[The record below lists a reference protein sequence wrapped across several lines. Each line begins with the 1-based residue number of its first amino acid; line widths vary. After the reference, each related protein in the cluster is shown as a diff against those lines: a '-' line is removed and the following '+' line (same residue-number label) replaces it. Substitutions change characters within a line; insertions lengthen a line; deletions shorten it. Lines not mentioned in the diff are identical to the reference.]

1 MQKIQTDFWRSLA
14 SIASFFLVAGWVES
28 FLIYSKFGEIL
39 IPTRTIVVDFLFRT
53 YLIGFFV
60 GTLIF
65 LLAWSSLFL
74 LRKIPPFARTEPSV
88 SILSISVAA
97 VVAAYIFDYVLQN
110 ILGNPL
116 TRIDI
121 LFLFLGSII
130 LAWLVSSFLSL
141 YLFKFVFR
149 ISWVN
154 NLWRLFGTLRFHGG
168 VIVLYIVAGLVLAIV
183 VTRDPAISRPD
194 MPNIWLISVDTL
206 RADRLSSYGYKKNQ
220 TPNMDR
226 LAGDGVVFEN
236 AFSPDHWTLPAH
248 ASLFTSLSP
257 DVHGVNEWANDGF
270 VAVLPEALETVADQL
285 SKFGYMTVGTVDSD
299 RMGYLG
305 SMRNFDQGFDYYG
318 HYPVVISP
326 HQQLLFSRVA
336 DWLRRPLEREHTSHM
351 ISSILSWLGEK
362 PKSPYFFFLHLYDV
376 HAEFDNKFQ
385 YPRYPYYPFQPCAD
399 RLMPDWSSLGPPTLN
414 GEQGEAYLLEVN
426 RMSNAPPFSQNGVH
440 YKGPSEKEL
449 ELLSTLY
456 DCGISLVDEQLGRLF
471 DQLRMTGEYDNS
483 IIILTSDHGEAFYEH
498 KQLAHWTLYDELLR
512 VPLIIKPAQARD
524 FNARRLEPV
533 SLLDVAPTVFEL
545 VGADGFELM
554 EGISLAT
561 LVSDEDPGTQHPE
574 FSDRI
579 LISGSQDAHKHLSLH
594 YQDHKIIRGL
604 FESGRK
610 LELYNVKQD
619 RGESINMAGFE
630 REILANYTAMLD
642 IETRNQEKLAVV
654 VDEKIGPPDERAKF
668 TDLMKDNLKALGY
681 VD

>member
-1 MQKIQTDFWRSLA
+1 MQKNQTGFWRSLA
-14 SIASFFLVAGWVES
+14 SIVSLFLIAGLVES
-28 FLIYSKFGEIL
+28 VLIYSRFGEIL
-39 IPTRTIVVDFLFRT
+39 IPTRTIVVEFFFTT
-53 YLIGFFV
+53 YLIHFFV
-60 GTLIF
+60 GALIF
-65 LLAWSSLFL
+65 VLAWSSLCV
-74 LRKIPPFARTEPSV
+74 LRKIPPFASAESLV
-88 SILSISVAA
+88 SILSISVALA
-97 VVAAYIFDYVLQN
+97 VVAYIFDYVLQN

-121 LFLFLGSII
+121 LFLFLGSIFI
-130 LAWLVSSFLSL
+130 AWLILSFLNL
-141 YLFKFVFR
+141 YLLGFVFR
-149 ISWVN
+149 ISWIRK
-154 NLWRLFGTLRFHGG
+154 LWRLFGTLRFHGG
-168 VIVLYIVAGLVLAIV
+168 VIVLYLAAGSVLAMV
-183 VTRDPAISRPD
+183 GVRDPVVSRVE

-206 RADRLSSYGYKKNQ
+206 RSDRLSSYGYEKNQ
-220 TPNMDR
+220 TPNIDR
-226 LAGDGVVFEN
+226 LAVDGVIFEN

-270 VAVLPEALETVADQL
+270 VAVIPEALETIADQL
-285 SKFGYMTVGTVDSD
+285 LKSGYTTVGTVDSD
-299 RMGYLG
+299 RLGYLG
-305 SMRNFDQGFDYYG
+305 SMRNFDQGFNYYG
-318 HYPVVISP
+318 HYPIVISP
-326 HQQLLFSRVA
+326 HQHLLFSRVT
-336 DWLRRPLEREHTSHM
+336 DWLRRPLEHEHSSRM

-376 HAEFDNKFQ
+376 HAEFDNKIQ
-385 YPRYPYYPFQPCAD
+385 YPRYPYYPFQPCID

-426 RMSNAPPFSQNGVH
+426 KMSNAPPFSVDGVH

-449 ELLSTLY
+449 QLLSTLY

-471 DQLRMTGEYDNS
+471 DQLRKIGEYDNS

-512 VPLIIKPAQARD
+512 VPLIIKPAHARD

-545 VGADGFELM
+545 VGANGFEIM
-554 EGISLAT
+554 EGVSLAT
-561 LVSDEDPGTQHPE
+561 LVSDQGSSTRGSE
-574 FSDRI
+574 FYDRV
-579 LISGSQDAHKHLSLH
+579 LVSGSQDAHKHLSLH

-610 LELYNVKQD
+610 LELYDVKND
-619 RGESINMAGFE
+619 RDESINLAGFE
-630 REILANYTAMLD
+630 RGLLANYTTMLD
-642 IETRNQEKLAVV
+642 VETRSQEKLAVV
-654 VDEKIGPPDERAKF
+654 VDEKVGPPDNRAEF

-681 VD
+681 VE